1 VNTTII
7 AMSIAAIAAIG
18 LVVTLGIVS
27 LLSGSFHFL
36 VAKPKLQILKSEHG
50 ENGFAFSFTWNSSM
64 EPAKFDKVKVRLFNP
79 FGSPTQVEV
88 SKAFDG
94 ATSDFARDVYMGIGM
109 KRLLEAQ
116 NLERATIEIEVT
128 SSKDSLTQS
137 FQYKGVKFM
146 RLLGETRDTVKTFN
160 NEQPAPAGK
169 PLYQSVQR
177 TFIAETLPESMKTI
191 RLASNPEFAGEFAS
205 AGGASAEPQAN
216 FDIAKVWIE
225 PGCIVCNACEAIFP
239 EVFEVTEDSCL
250 IRPEAPLNDGLKSQE
265 AAEACPVEVIKF
277 TQAG

>member
-1 VNTTII
+1 MNTTII

-18 LVVTLGIVS
+18 LVVTLGIIS

-36 VAKPKLQILKSEHG
+36 VARPKIEILKSEFGDH
-50 ENGFAFSFTWNSSM
+50 GFAFSFTWNSAM

-88 SKAFDG
+88 SKAFDAAG
-94 ATSDFARDVYMGIGM
+94 DDFARDVYMGVGM
-109 KRLLEAQ
+109 KRLLNAQ
-116 NLERATIEIEVT
+116 NLEKATVEVEVT
-128 SSKDSLTQS
+128 SGKDSLTQS
-137 FQYKGVKFM
+137 FQFKGAKFLK
-146 RLLGETRDTVKTFN
+146 LLNETRETVKTFTN
-160 NEQPAPAGK
+160 SLPAPAGK

-191 RLASNPEFAGEFAS
+191 KLATNPEFAGDFAA
-205 AGGASAEPQAN
+205 AGGASSEPQAN
-216 FDIAKVWIE
+216 FDVSKVWIE
-225 PGCIVCNACEAIFP
+225 PGCIVCNACEAIYP
-239 EVFEVTEDSCL
+239 EVFEVTEDTCL
-250 IRPEAPLNDGLKSQE
+250 IRPEAPLNDGLKIQE

>member
-1 VNTTII
+1 
-7 AMSIAAIAAIG
+7 MSIAAIAAIG

-36 VAKPKLQILKSEHG
+36 AIKPKLEILKSEFGDH
-50 ENGFAFSFTWNSSM
+50 GFAFSLSWNSSM
-64 EPAKFDKVKVRLFNP
+64 EPVKFDKVKVRLFNP
-79 FGSPTQVEV
+79 FGTPTMVEV

-94 ATSDFARDVYMGIGM
+94 ANSDFARDVYMGNGM

-116 NLERATIEIEVT
+116 NLERATIEVEVS

-137 FQYKGVKFM
+137 FQYKGAKFM
-146 RLLGETRDTVKTFN
+146 RLLGETRETVKTFTKAM
-160 NEQPAPAGK
+160 PAPAGK

-191 RLASNPEFAGEFAS
+191 KLATNPEFAGEFAG
-205 AGGASAEPQAN
+205 AGGGSTEAQVN
-216 FDIAKVWIE
+216 FDITKVWIE
-225 PGCIVCNACEAIFP
+225 PGCIVCNACEAIYP

-250 IRPEAPLNDGLKSQE
+250 IRPEAPLNDGLKIQE

>member
-1 VNTTII
+1 VNTTLI

-36 VAKPKLQILKSEHG
+36 TAKPKLEVLKSEFGDH
-50 ENGFAFSFTWNSSM
+50 GFAFSFSWNSSM

-94 ATSDFARDVYMGIGM
+94 AGSDFARDVYMGIGM

-116 NLERATIEIEVT
+116 NVEKATIEVEVT
-128 SSKDSLTQS
+128 SSRDSLTQS
-137 FQYKGVKFM
+137 FQFKGGKFM
-146 RLLGETRDTVKTFN
+146 RLLTETRETVKSFT
-160 NEQPAPAGK
+160 QAMPAPAGK
-169 PLYQSVQR
+169 PLYQTVQR
-177 TFIAETLPESMKTI
+177 TFIAETLPDSMKTI
-191 RLASNPEFAGEFAS
+191 KLATNPEFAGDFAA
-205 AGGASAEPQAN
+205 AGAASAEPQAN

-250 IRPEAPLNDGLKSQE
+250 IRPEAPLNDGLKIQE

-277 TQAG
+277 TQAS